1 MKISLILSG
10 RVGWVKG
17 KRGGSGASI
26 ERPRDTLRT
35 GWYHQRGDS
44 PFETR
49 LHVDESA
56 RLRAAK
62 HYDLR
67 HIESNQIYRIPAACT
82 RESRPGTGG
91 TRGMA

>member
-1 MKISLILSG
+1 MEEAG
-10 RVGWVKG
+10 
-17 KRGGSGASI
+17 SI

-44 PFETR
+44 PSETR

-56 RLRAAK
+56 RLRAAE

-82 RESRPGTGG
+82 REPPRPEAGG
-91 TRGMA
+91 TRGIA